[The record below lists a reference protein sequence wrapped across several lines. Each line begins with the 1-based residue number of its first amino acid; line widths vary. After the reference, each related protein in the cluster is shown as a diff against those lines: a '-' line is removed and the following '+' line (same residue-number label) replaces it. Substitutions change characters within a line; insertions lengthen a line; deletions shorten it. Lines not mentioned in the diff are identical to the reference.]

1 MISTDLTSSVVSG
14 PRYSEES
21 TIPFSYNSK
30 VSETSSGPW
39 DSLLLARLRFK
50 PDASDPTS
58 L

>member
-1 MISTDLTSSVVSG
+1 MSTDLTSSIVSG
-14 PRYSEES
+14 PHYSEEP
-21 TIPFSYNSK
+21 TTQFSYKEKIST
-30 VSETSSGPW
+30 TSSGPW